1 LIHRRATISQKLP
14 KEYEEKLINLQ
25 KYVISFRK
33 KHFYLLSQ
41 IGNADQSPVR
51 FDMSQ
56 PMTTE
61 YVGVRSI

>member
-1 LIHRRATISQKLP
+1 LIHRRATIAQKLP
-14 KEYEEKLINLQ
+14 EEYEEKLINLQ

-51 FDMSQ
+51 FDMLA
-56 PMTTE
+56 
-61 YVGVRSI
+61 